1 MARFLGFLSFFL
13 LAVGACRAALPAD
26 LYWNSV
32 LPNTPM
38 PSAIS
43 DAIRPDVMANMK
55 TAATDAQVQE
65 DPAAALFFIEKDLR
79 PGARMTLHFTRTT
92 SAATFLPRK
101 AADSIPFSSA
111 KLPAVLARLSI
122 DPNSNKAQA
131 MKKTLHECEEPAIDG
146 ETKLCA
152 TSLESMV
159 EFSTSSL
166 RTREVRALSTT
177 VEKESTPKQE
187 YTVASVQKVAGPTLV
202 ACHAENYEYAVFL
215 CHTTDARA
223 YTVSMVGRDGTKGEA
238 VAACHADA
246 AALSPKAFE
255 VLKVKPGTVP
265 VCHFLPQNDLVWGP
279 NK

>member
-1 MARFLGFLSFFL
+1 
-13 LAVGACRAALPAD
+13 
-26 LYWNSV
+26 
-32 LPNTPM
+32 
-38 PSAIS
+38 
-43 DAIRPDVMANMK
+43 
-55 TAATDAQVQE
+55 
-65 DPAAALFFIEKDLR
+65 
-79 PGARMTLHFTRTT
+79 MTLQFTRTT

-111 KLPAVLARLSI
+111 KLPEVLGRLSI

-131 MKKTLHECEEPAIDG
+131 MKKTLQECEEPAIDG
-146 ETKLCA
+146 ETKMCA
-152 TSLESMV
+152 TSLESMM

-166 RTREVRALSTT
+166 GTRNVRALSTT

-187 YTVASVQKVAGPTLV
+187 YTIGSVQKVAGPTLV
-202 ACHAENYEYAVFL
+202 ACHAESYAYAVFL

-223 YTVSMVGRDGTKGEA
+223 YKVSMVGKDGTKVEA